1 MMNVRGNAKSSSIS
15 AIVTRADGSVENL
28 GMIAF
33 WHKNPLKRWAVN
45 CFIKIKER
53 INGRS
58 RPE

>member
-1 MMNVRGNAKSSSIS
+1 MMNVRGRAKSSSIS
-15 AIVTRADGSVENL
+15 ATITRADGSIENL

-33 WHKNPLKRWAVN
+33 WHKNPLKRLAVN

>member
-1 MMNVRGNAKSSSIS
+1 MMNVRGRAKSSSIS
-15 AIVTRADGSVENL
+15 ATITRADGSIENL

-33 WHKNPLKRWAVN
+33 WHRNPLVRLAGN
-45 CFIKIKER
+45 LLIKFKER